1 MFPRCR
7 LLELPSFRALES
19 SQRARSSEESRLKPS
34 RMIQSFRAD
43 PVEEFRTGGC
53 LERPPAKGY
62 LLLRCLWSKASR
74 NAHSGEVR
82 LWNNSERDRLSGTL
96 LVRDSQQTGH
106 CHSWARPG
114 PRREGPL
121 PGPGGEI
128 CWSERDQVKVK
139 PSPVLWQER
148 GLCWRHSAPFVA
160 VGKGGF
166 CWRPGLASGSLIGA
180 SFPHVSSVQ
189 GSS

>member
-1 MFPRCR
+1 MSAGEGFQR
-7 LLELPSFRALES
+7 LSVAEMPVVKSFQKCPLW
-19 SQRARSSEESRLKPS
+19 RSPAAE
-34 RMIQSFRAD
+34 QFR
-43 PVEEFRTGGC
+43 
-53 LERPPAKGY
+53 KGP
-62 LLLRCLWSKASR
+62 
-74 NAHSGEVR
+74 
-82 LWNNSERDRLSGTL
+82 LSGTL

-106 CHSWARPG
+106 CYCWARPG

-139 PSPVLWQER
+139 LSLVLWQER

-166 CWRPGLASGSLIGA
+166 CWRPGLASVSLIGA
-180 SFPHVSSVQ
+180 SSPCISSVQ